1 MLPALTTVSLPQVYC
16 RTCHLSTRSDVARCL
31 HCNQYLQAPPVISR
45 RVPRRAKHTTLR
57 GRR

>member
-1 MLPALTTVSLPQVYC
+1 MSTVLTTVSLPQVYC

-31 HCNQYLQAPPVISR
+31 HCNQYLVAPPLASR
-45 RVPRRAKHTTLR
+45 RVERRPKHNTLR